1 MESQSSGKLGGA
13 LAGARSAIARIA
25 ALSHRFPW
33 AVPAVSFAAGWLS
46 FLLVRRGEG
55 LARGI
60 ACVALASWLWL
71 LVEPLV
77 RRSLEKRRAG
87 MGELLANFL
96 TQSLQQEMLFFALPF
111 ILAATQR
118 DVGQIAFALLALGA
132 ALLATLDP
140 IYVRYVAARPTWR
153 VLFQAYCSAIAAV
166 VVLPMVVHLP
176 VELALPISL
185 ASVGA
190 WLLLTLTLRISLGA
204 PGTRRQIALWL
215 GSAVAF
221 PLALWL
227 LRAQIPAAGIVV
239 TEALI
244 TQSLQELTPG
254 AAVTSVREASLADG
268 VIAFAAI
275 RAPMGLSQDIVF
287 EWRHED
293 HEEPIV
299 AEIHGGREDGF
310 RTYSRKRAF
319 PQNVRGRWTVDI
331 LTPQRQLLQRLRFDV
346 EPEPAP

>member
-13 LAGARSAIARIA
+13 LADARSALARIA
-25 ALSHRFPW
+25 ALLHRFPW
-33 AVPAVSFAAGWLS
+33 LVPVVSFAWGWLS

-55 LARGI
+55 LARAI
-60 ACVALASWLWL
+60 ACVALVSWLWL

-87 MGELLANFL
+87 IGELLANFL

-118 DVGQIAFALLALGA
+118 DVGQIGFALLAMGA
-132 ALLATLDP
+132 ALLTTLDP

-153 VLFQAYCSAIAAV
+153 MLFQAYCSAIAAV

-185 ASVGA
+185 FSVGA
-190 WLLLTLTLRISLGA
+190 WLLLTLRISLGA
-204 PGTRRQIALWL
+204 ARTRRQIALWL
-215 GSAVAF
+215 ASAVAF
-221 PLALWL
+221 PLGLWL

-244 TQSLQELTPG
+244 TQSLEELTPG
-254 AAVTSVREASLADG
+254 APVTSVRSASLGDG

-299 AEIHGGREDGF
+299 AEIHGGRAEGF

-319 PQNVRGRWTVDI
+319 PQNARGRWTVDI

-346 EPEPAP
+346 EPDPSS